1 METRSNPVAA
11 PAVNGQ
17 AALIELMAT
26 LSETQK
32 DIANNNLKLTQKS
45 AAMDVNI
52 VNDMAQQIGNSYD
65 AQITGLKAEAN
76 ASFAAGATSLFSAGL
91 HFKATF
97 HDGGEDGIM
106 SNQLK
111 ALKNEIFVT
120 REGQP
125 GVSELL
131 TDDFKNAL
139 IKSNGL
145 DVEGKA
151 LDLQKSYV
159 VDSGKLRVAST
170 TDIGAKKMTEILA
183 GSDENTK
190 LALNEA
196 LKIKIKEVEKKI
208 NHSIDR
214 YKNGAQTSQAFGQ
227 STSQGVSG
235 AIRAE
240 ATATQKLAD
249 ETKAKLDNAKSLTEQ
264 TQQANQAAAKDGMDK
279 VNAALEL
286 ARLAE
291 GINSVRG

>member
-11 PAVNGQ
+11 PSVNGQ

-32 DIANNNLKLTQKS
+32 EIANNNLKLTRDS
-45 AAMDVNI
+45 AATDVNI
-52 VNDMAQQIGNSYD
+52 VNNMAEQIGNSYD
-65 AQITGLKAEAN
+65 AQITGIKADVNAAFAN
-76 ASFAAGATSLFSAGL
+76 GATCLLSTGL

-97 HDGGEDGIM
+97 HTGGEDGIM

-111 ALKNEIFVT
+111 ALKNEAFVT
-120 REGQP
+120 VDGQQ
-125 GVSELL
+125 GVVVPLGA
-131 TDDFKNAL
+131 DFENAL
-139 IKSNGL
+139 IRSNGL
-145 DVEGKA
+145 DIENKA

-159 VDSGKLRVAST
+159 VDSGKLRVATSA
-170 TDIGAKKMTEILA
+170 DNNFKLMTEILA
-183 GSDENTK
+183 GSDQNTK

-196 LKIKIKEVEKKI
+196 LKTNIKEVDKKI
-208 NHSIDR
+208 SHSIDR

-227 STSQGVSG
+227 STSQGISG
-235 AIRAE
+235 TMRAD
-240 ATATQKLAD
+240 ATAVQKLAD

-291 GINSVRG
+291 GINSIRG

>member
-1 METRSNPVAA
+1 MNTPSNPVAA
-11 PAVNGQ
+11 PSVNGQ

-26 LSETQK
+26 LSKTQTE
-32 DIANNNLKLTQKS
+32 IANKNLELTQKS

-52 VNDMAQQIGNSYD
+52 VNDMAQQISNSYD
-65 AQITGLKAEAN
+65 AQITGLNAEAG
-76 ASFAAGATSLFSAGL
+76 ASFAGATCLFSSGL

-97 HDGGEDGIM
+97 HTGGEDGIM

-111 ALKNEIFVT
+111 ALKNEAFVKV
-120 REGQP
+120 EGQQC
-125 GVSELL
+125 VSEALSEE
-131 TDDFKNAL
+131 FKNAL
-139 IKSNGL
+139 IRSNGL
-145 DVEGKA
+145 DVENKA

-159 VDSGKLRVAST
+159 VDNGKLRVAPA
-170 TDIGAKKMTEILA
+170 TDNNAKLMTEILA

-196 LKIKIKEVEKKI
+196 LKIQIKKVDTEI

-214 YKNGAQTSQAFGQ
+214 YKNCAQTSQAFGQ

-279 VNAALEL
+279 TNAALEL

-291 GINSVRG
+291 GINSIRG